1 MSASTYLKVLIFG
14 LVVSLI
20 ASGPIYAG
28 DLTDRFKLTLE
39 RVLNGEPPHYSE
51 NFLLADVI
59 PKNIRRF
66 TNFSGDLSG
75 RYIGALAAA
84 SYRNKQLT
92 TDLIPLVAQIL
103 QHQNQDG
110 HFGDPMGVNET
121 TENDMARLWGN
132 GRMLI
137 GLLEYYKATK
147 HEPALIAAKKIG
159 EFLVE
164 VSPRFNAPSLQRFF
178 LDGKFAVGYVCWT
191 QNIEGLTA
199 LYRLVPDTRYLKL
212 SEQMA
217 ERIERR
223 ESQHSH
229 GLLTSLRGLVDLS
242 RITKNPAYLRQAEK
256 IWQEII
262 TSGNLLIQGAI
273 PEAFLPSIERDEG
286 CSQADWIRLNLELW
300 RETGNMQYLAQAEKT
315 LFNEF
320 AVNQFSTGDF
330 GHIKLR
336 ETGIGSQMTRAWW
349 CCTLHGLR
357 TFPEIERNVFH
368 FDDGIIYYD
377 IPVDGTFNF
386 SGTKITANS
395 SLQQD
400 AKIILSIT
408 PTHRS
413 SIRLAVRLPK
423 WAKSVHINVKGES
436 QDVITI
442 GNYLHIKNLITAATE
457 IRLSYNLKT
466 DLKKHPDKND
476 YTAIFHGPWLLGIA
490 ESSTPSF
497 FDEPYEHNIVIA
509 QDATELDNPSGA
521 RPNTSP
527 KRESAFQVPAA
538 HLNVKWIPAGYRT
551 QPQIALLR
559 PLAEATGELFST
571 RWEFWLK
578 TVEHVDQSQ
587 IPGRSNTDGK
597 QLRHWQLWGIA
608 IVTVVLVA
616 FLIRQRKQ

>member
-1 MSASTYLKVLIFG
+1 MYFKVSVFG
-14 LVVSLI
+14 LVFSLI

-39 RVLNGEPPHYSE
+39 RVLHGEPPHYSKD
-51 NFLLADVI
+51 FLLADVI

-84 SYRNKQLT
+84 SYRNQQLA
-92 TDLIPLVAQIL
+92 TDLIPLVTQIL

-121 TENDMARLWGN
+121 TEDDMARLWGN

-137 GLLEYYKATK
+137 GLLEYYKATN
-147 HEPALIAAKKIG
+147 HQPALAAAKKIG
-159 EFLVE
+159 GFLVE
-164 VSPRFNAPSLQRFF
+164 VSPRFNAPSLRRFF
-178 LDGKFAVGYVCWT
+178 LDQKFAVGYVCWT

-199 LYRLVPDTRYLKL
+199 LYRLDPDPRYLKL

-223 ESQHSH
+223 KSQHSH

-242 RITKNPAYLRQAEK
+242 RITKNPSYLRQAEK
-256 IWQEII
+256 MWQEII
-262 TSGNLLIQGAI
+262 TSGNLLIHGAI

-286 CSQADWIRLNLELW
+286 CSQADWIRLNLDLW
-300 RETGNMQYLAQAEKT
+300 RETRNMQYLAQAEKT

-357 TFPEIERNVFH
+357 TFPEVEQNVFR
-368 FDDGIIYYD
+368 FDDEIIYYD
-377 IPVDGTFNF
+377 LPVDGAFNF

-400 AKIILSIT
+400 AKIILSVIQT
-408 PTHRS
+408 QRS
-413 SIRLAVRLPK
+413 STRLAVRLPK
-423 WAKSVHINVKGES
+423 WAKSVHISVKGEP

-442 GNYLHIKNLITAATE
+442 GNYVHIKNLMTPATE
-457 IRLSYNLKT
+457 IQLSYSLRTN
-466 DLKKHPDKND
+466 LKKHPDKNG

-497 FDEPYEHNIVIA
+497 FDEPYEHNIVIP
-509 QDATELDNPSGA
+509 QDTAEIGNPLTTRSD
-521 RPNTSP
+521 TSP
-527 KRESAFQVPAA
+527 KRESTFQIPAA

-559 PLAEATGELFST
+559 PLAEATGESFST
-571 RWEFWLK
+571 RWDFWLK
-578 TVEHVDQSQ
+578 TAEYVHQSQ

-597 QLRHWQLWGIA
+597 QLRHWYLWGIA
-608 IVTVVLVA
+608 IVTAVLVA
-616 FLIRQRKQ
+616 FLIRQRNK